1 MKYWIMCC
9 LLFLAGC
16 SSTEPT
22 IKVETQIVK
31 IPVVTSCINKTDI
44 PVKANYVTI
53 KIKKQDDPVVKIR
66 KLNAL
71 TTQQEGYNKL
81 LLGLLNNCSGMNKG
95 E

>member
-16 SSTEPT
+16 SSTREPT

-31 IPVVTSCINKTDI
+31 VPVVTYCINKSDI
-44 PVKANYVTI
+44 PAKENYITI

-66 KLNAL
+66 KLKAL
-71 TTQQEGYNKL
+71 TTQQDNYNKL
-81 LLGLLNNCSGMNKG
+81 LLDLLNNCSEINK

>member
-1 MKYWIMCC
+1 MKYWIVCC

-16 SSTEPT
+16 STAEPT

-31 IPVVTSCINKTDI
+31 VPVVINCINKADI
-44 PVKANYVTI
+44 PVKENYVTI

-71 TTQQEGYNKL
+71 TTQQDDYNKL
-81 LLGLLNNCSGMNKG
+81 LLGLLNNCSEMNKID
-95 E
+95 